1 MKKKMLVLIPMVF
14 LLVGC
19 SWFKKTIDDY
29 KEIYMNVLKGELT
42 FINEEKE
49 EKYFKEYTDN
59 GYKIS
64 RIAMLDLESDE
75 VYEMAVELKK
85 PSNSLSYLILSR
97 QGGNVYCYDL
107 EDDKIDMIIDKGY
120 FFYSTNDSSGIKT
133 YSFKKNKKEST
144 ILYEINIEKQE
155 CIIDKKKASCD
166 DYSDATYDFSQKMGK
181 ELDWEKY
188 SA

>member
-75 VYEMAVELKK
+75 AYEMAVELKK

-97 QGGNVYCYDL
+97 QGGKVYCYDL
-107 EDDKIDMIIDKGY
+107 EDDKVDKIVQSGY
-120 FFYSTNDSSGIKT
+120 FSYTTVDGLGIKT
-133 YSFKKNKKEST
+133 YKFKKNKKEAT
-144 ILYEINIEKQE
+144 IYYEINIEKQE
-155 CIIDKKKASCD
+155 CIINNKKTSCD
-166 DYSDATYDFSQKMGK
+166 KVTDDLFNFEQKD
-181 ELDWEKY
+181 LDWEKY